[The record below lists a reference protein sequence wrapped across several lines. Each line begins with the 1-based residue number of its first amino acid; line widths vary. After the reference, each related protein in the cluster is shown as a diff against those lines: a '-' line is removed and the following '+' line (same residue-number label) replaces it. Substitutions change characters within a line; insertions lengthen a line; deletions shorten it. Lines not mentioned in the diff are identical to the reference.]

1 MFESLAEK
9 LKKMRE
15 TKVED
20 SGVTFKPY
28 EEKAAEPQPTPEKY
42 EEPVIRKSTP
52 TPIVAG
58 AGDADS
64 NIEFKI
70 VNPSSFADVLD
81 VAVDRVG
88 YTV

>member
-28 EEKAAEPQPTPEKY
+28 EEKAAEPKKAEVAPDKPQAEKPEVKKPETPVEKK
-42 EEPVIRKSTP
+42 EEREERFFVI
-52 TPIVAG
+52 
-58 AGDADS
+58 
-64 NIEFKI
+64 NKI
-70 VNPSSFADVLD
+70 
-81 VAVDRVG
+81 
-88 YTV
+88 